1 MDNTLQ
7 QFSELNIPE
16 ELKKSIKELGY
27 ISPTDFQRG
36 VFENFREGK
45 NVFGDGQSSYGKSLA
60 FSLPILSAIATDEP
74 TTQAL
79 IVCETATQSDL
90 CAKECKA
97 LGRHAKI
104 TVSNSVTSN
113 GLGAPKPH
121 VLIWSF
127 DELLKAQVN
136 DIAET
141 IRTVFFDGLSS
152 SNMTKAME
160 ILAGL
165 FNRGVQVLVFGQEA
179 IDTCKTNKQ
188 EVFSEGVVISNNDQP
203 KITAPAVHIYHQAKD
218 TEPKP
223 KALLAALLLHKPR
236 FALVTANESQECDLL
251 ARYLARH
258 GFKTAVVS
266 EENNRAGLKE
276 ALKEGIDGVYDV
288 LLCQNTLIA
297 GQSLEHVA
305 FMINYDMFDR
315 PQAYEQTTQFNKQ
328 APGLTRSIV
337 NIVSPMEL
345 GFLGPIKAQC
355 LIPLTEMPL
364 PSQTQVMDLCVSRI
378 VDGLTKE
385 ASQVELGQY
394 EELSQKFLAHPN
406 AVIALSLLLRNHLSM
421 PVKKPAPSRDRD
433 YEPRDRR
440 GGRSFNE
447 RYQRPNNRDTRGS
460 EPAANSVAET
470 QERTP
475 PRSEDGVSRL
485 YLTLGRADGFSDLT
499 ALAQYVSDT
508 SKVDLGHFSGG
519 GMIRD
524 TSAHIEVDD
533 DVAEE
538 VIKALHDSARPD
550 AQEGDAPVVCERAR
564 GIVRDRPRSRYPQ
577 QRRRP
582 NFQRR

>member
-27 ISPTDFQRG
+27 ISPTEFQRG
-36 VFENFREGK
+36 VFENFRDGK

-60 FSLPILSAIATDEP
+60 FSLPILSAIAVDEP

-79 IVCETATQSDL
+79 IVCETAAQSDL

-104 TVSNSVTSN
+104 MVSNSVTSN
-113 GLGAPKPH
+113 GLVTQKPH
-121 VLIWSF
+121 VLVWSF

-136 DIAET
+136 DIAGT

-223 KALLAALLLHKPR
+223 KTLLAALLLHKPR
-236 FALVTANESQECDLL
+236 FALVTANEGQECELL

-276 ALKEGIDGVYDV
+276 SLKEGIDGVYDV

-297 GQSLEHVA
+297 SLSLEQVA

-315 PQAYEQTTQFNKQ
+315 PQVYEQTTQFNKQ
-328 APGLTRSIV
+328 AAGLTRTIV

-345 GFLGPIKAQC
+345 GFLGPIRAQC

-364 PSQTQVMDLCVSRI
+364 PSQTEVMDLCVSRI
-378 VDGLTKE
+378 IDGLTKE

-406 AVIALSLLLRNHLSM
+406 AVTALSLLLRNHVSM
-421 PVKKPAPSRDRD
+421 PAKKPAPSRD
-433 YEPRDRR
+433 YESRDRR
-440 GGRSFNE
+440 PARSFND
-447 RYQRPNNRDTRGS
+447 RYQRPDRDNARR
-460 EPAANSVAET
+460 EPVANSVGDA

-485 YLTLGRADGFSDLT
+485 YVTLGRADGFSDLT

-538 VIKALHDSARPD
+538 VIKALHDSARPH